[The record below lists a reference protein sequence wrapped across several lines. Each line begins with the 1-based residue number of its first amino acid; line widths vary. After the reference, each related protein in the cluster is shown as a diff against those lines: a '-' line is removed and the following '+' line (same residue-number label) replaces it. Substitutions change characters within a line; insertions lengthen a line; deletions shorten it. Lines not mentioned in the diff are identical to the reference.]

1 MAPPVL
7 PPFNFISYP
16 AIRRPLWKT
25 LHQES
30 VSGMDNPVPLWTFN
44 RWQYELPI
52 TLLNSKSVAFQNA
65 LALEWQ
71 EMNAFY
77 NQTQGSFG
85 VFQFNDIDDN
95 TVTNQLFGVGDGVT
109 TKFPLT
115 RTMTGAGGFT
125 WNEPVFA
132 PVGTPTIFINGT
144 PTVLFTLGTQ
154 GLITFNSA
162 PAGGANLTWTGTY
175 NWLCRFDDDNIDF
188 SKFMSGLWE
197 IKALKFTTIKTQS
210 K

>member
-7 PPFNFISYP
+7 PSFKFFSYP
-16 AIRRPLWKT
+16 AKRAPIWRT

-30 VSGMDNPVPLWTFN
+30 VSGMDNPVPLWSFN

-52 TLLNSKSVAFQNA
+52 NLLNSGATAFQSA

-71 EMNAFY
+71 EMNALY
-77 NQTQGSFG
+77 NQLQGSFG
-85 VFQFNDIDDN
+85 VFQYPDPDDGS
-95 TVTNQLFGVGDGVT
+95 VTDQLFGVGDGVT

-115 RTMTGAGGFT
+115 RTMSGPGGTFT

-132 PVGTPTIFINGT
+132 PTITNVKINAV
-144 PTVLFTLGTQ
+144 PTVLYTLGTQ
-154 GLITFNSA
+154 GLVTFNSA
-162 PAGGANLTWTGTY
+162 PAGGANLTWTGTF
-175 NWLCRFDDDNIDF
+175 NWLCRFDDDSMDF
-188 SKFMSGLWE
+188 SKFMNNLWE
-197 IKALKFTTIKTQS
+197 LKALKFTTIKTQS